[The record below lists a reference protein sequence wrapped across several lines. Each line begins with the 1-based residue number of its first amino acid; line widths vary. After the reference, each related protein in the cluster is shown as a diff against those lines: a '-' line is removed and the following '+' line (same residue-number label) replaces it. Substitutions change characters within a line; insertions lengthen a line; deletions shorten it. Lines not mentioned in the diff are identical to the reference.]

1 MNPKSEYLIDS
12 IFKKLKNYEGKNISL
27 EKENFKKFIFLL
39 LKGN

>member
-1 MNPKSEYLIDS
+1 MNPKSEKLINS
-12 IFKKLKNYEGKNISL
+12 IFNKLKNYKGKDISL